1 MFSSLW
7 RSIRQMVVFPD
18 PDGAEMTKTSPV
30 SIRHST
36 FWICSRLFSSSV
48 FAVTPRSLPPPRQ
61 RLDPLEEPSPGKFL
75 VSPRKGVHLLREA
88 RKRPHRPFDRG
99 AQPLPLLPSLPRQH
113 GPGGPHPPPP
123 QRSPVPPP

>member
-48 FAVTPRSLPPPRQ
+48 FAVPTRSPRRG
-61 RLDPLEEPSPGKFL
+61 LDPLQEPCPGKFL
-75 VSPRKGVHLLREA
+75 VFPRKGGHLLREG

-99 AQPLPLLPSLPRQH
+99 AQPLPLLPSPTRLP
-113 GPGGPHPPPP
+113 GPGRTPPPRP
-123 QRSPVPPP
+123 APSTRH